1 MNDKIINKFNL
12 IQENIKKT
20 ADNSVKIPE
29 IICVSKTFPISKI
42 MPLID
47 YGHTHFGENKVQ
59 EALIKWT
66 KIKKEKKD
74 LKLHLLG
81 KLQTNKAKKAVEL
94 FDFIHSLDS
103 KKLADNLKKREMELN
118 KKLSYFIQINI
129 GSELQKSG
137 ISIDE
142 AKDFLDY
149 CSKNLGLNIIGLM
162 VLPPN
167 DSNTEKYFEE
177 INNLKHELKLQ
188 HLSMGM
194 SNDYD
199 IAIKHGS
206 TFLRIGSAIFGPRD
220 IKE

>member
-1 MNDKIINKFNL
+1 
-12 IQENIKKT
+12 
-20 ADNSVKIPE
+20 
-29 IICVSKTFPISKI
+29 
-42 MPLID
+42 
-47 YGHTHFGENKVQ
+47 
-59 EALIKWT
+59 
-66 KIKKEKKD
+66 
-74 LKLHLLG
+74 
-81 KLQTNKAKKAVEL
+81 
-94 FDFIHSLDS
+94 
-103 KKLADNLKKREMELN
+103 MELN

-162 VLPPN
+162 VLPPK

-199 IAIKHGS
+199 IATKHGS